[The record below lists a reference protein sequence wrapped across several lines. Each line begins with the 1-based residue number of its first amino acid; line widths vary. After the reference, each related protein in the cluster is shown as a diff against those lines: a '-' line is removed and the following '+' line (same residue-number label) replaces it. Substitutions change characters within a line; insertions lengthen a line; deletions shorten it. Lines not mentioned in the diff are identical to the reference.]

1 MLDLKNL
8 LSKITSK
15 LFNITEYPIVVPQTV
30 TSSSSTL
37 AANTYK
43 DETADFTRPAACGD
57 ENYYPII
64 GAWNISGTNSSYVH
78 CLGVYISGTSPNYTL
93 HVKCRNTGSSAVT
106 GMVVTGYI
114 RYIRTNLN

>member
-1 MLDLKNL
+1 MLDLKKL

-15 LFNITEYPIVVPQTV
+15 LFNITEYPIVVMQQV
-30 TSSSSTL
+30 TSVSSTL
-37 AANTYK
+37 AANTYADK
-43 DETADFTRPAACGD
+43 TTDFTRPVECG
-57 ENYYPII
+57 NKGYNPII
-64 GAWNISGTNSSYVH
+64 AGWNISGTNSSYVS

-106 GMVVTGYI
+106 GMVVTGFI